1 MVLCGSFAG
10 PLRSFAVLCGSFAVF
25 SHTDPRSL
33 AVAMRPFA
41 TSTAAA
47 AADADDNDDDC
58 CGSNLLYCFH
68 CFNADDSN
76 VVNTCK
82 LVPVSCFVEALAH
95 D

>member
-1 MVLCGSFAG
+1 MLLCG
-10 PLRSFAVLCGSFAVF
+10 PLWVFCGSFAVF

-41 TSTAAA
+41 TSTAAD
-47 AADADDNDDDC
+47 ADADDNDDDC

>member
-1 MVLCGSFAG
+1 MVLCGSFVG
-10 PLRSFAVLCGSFAVF
+10 PLRSFAVF

-47 AADADDNDDDC
+47 AAADDDAEDNDDDC